1 MPRAALPPG
10 RWGRIT
16 STQRGPRQWRARAYY
31 RDYAGVRRLVE
42 ANGPTATQA
51 EAALL
56 DKLHEMSAGQTGGV
70 VAITAE
76 TRMNVAF
83 DEWWRERQLEGE
95 LTLQSFDTYGSNLR
109 THLRPALGNLRVR
122 EVTPVVVN
130 RLLAGISLQG
140 KHDVARQSRNILTQ
154 VMAMCVR
161 YGAVSV
167 NPVRD
172 AAPVRRS
179 RGPREIRTLA
189 LDQIPVLRKAVRE
202 WEDRPAKRGVR
213 NITLLPQIVDTML
226 GTGLRI
232 GECLALREGDVQ
244 LDGDAPTLTVHGTV
258 VRVAVRPAAEGEPA
272 RRQLVRQAKP
282 KSDSSRRTVT
292 LPPFVVVALRE
303 ALDLGLDGGPDRLVF
318 PSTRGTPRSPSRVRE
333 QLREALEGTGVTV
346 RPHDFRRTVAS
357 LLDAELDTKTA
368 AAQLGHSTEATTL
381 RHYVKRTHVAPDV
394 RVVLDLLVTQPDAD
408 RGNANVMG
416 K

>member
-1 MPRAALPPG
+1 MEASGP
-10 RWGRIT
+10 T
-16 STQRGPRQWRARAYY
+16 STA
-31 RDYAGVRRLVE
+31 
-42 ANGPTATQA
+42 A

-56 DKLHEMSAGQTGGV
+56 DKLHEMSNVGQAGDV
-70 VAITAE
+70 VAVTAD

-95 LTLQSFDTYGSNLR
+95 LALQSFDTYASNLR

-140 KHDVARQSRNILTQ
+140 KHDVARQARNILTQ

-172 AAPVRRS
+172 AAPTRKS
-179 RGPREIRTLA
+179 RGPKEIRTVE

-202 WEDRPAKRGVR
+202 WENRPAKRGVR
-213 NITLLPQIVDTML
+213 NITMLPQIVDTML
-226 GTGLRI
+226 GTGIRI
-232 GECLALREGDVQ
+232 GECLALREADLH
-244 LDGDAPTLTVHGTV
+244 LDDDAPTLTVQGTV
-258 VRVAVRPAAEGEPA
+258 VRVAVKAASEGEKVT
-272 RRQLVRQAKP
+272 RQLVRQAKP

-292 LPPFVVVALRE
+292 LPPFVVDALRE
-303 ALDLGLDGGPDRLVF
+303 AIALGLDGGPDRLVF
-318 PSTRGTPRSPSRVRE
+318 PSTEGTPRSPGRIRE
-333 QLREALEGTGVTV
+333 QLKEALDGTGVTA

-357 LLDAELDTKTA
+357 LLDAQLDTKTA

-394 RVVLDLLVTQPDAD
+394 RVVLDLLVSQPDSD
-408 RGNANVMG
+408 SPEANVMG